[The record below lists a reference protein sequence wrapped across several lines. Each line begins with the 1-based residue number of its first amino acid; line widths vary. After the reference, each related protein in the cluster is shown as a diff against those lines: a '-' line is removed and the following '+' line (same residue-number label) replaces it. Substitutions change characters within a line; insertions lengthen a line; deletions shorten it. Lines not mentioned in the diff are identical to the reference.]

1 MRAALMLQELRM
13 PGRVS
18 TKPSPSSRKKEGPGD
33 RLSRFRR
40 ERGISQSE
48 LAGRVGITQRIM
60 SYYEN
65 GRTRIPA
72 EMLLKMADAL
82 KISVYEILGRA
93 TSSRSPK
100 NKRLWKVLEKL
111 EAMPS
116 HDQKVVLRY
125 IDAVARTGNGRG

>member
-1 MRAALMLQELRM
+1 M
-13 PGRVS
+13 
-18 TKPSPSSRKKEGPGD
+18 
-33 RLSRFRR
+33 
-40 ERGISQSE
+40 
-48 LAGRVGITQRIM
+48 GITQRIM

-72 EMLLKMADAL
+72 EMLLKIADAL

-93 TSSRSPK
+93 TSNRAPK
-100 NKRLWKVLEKL
+100 NKKLWKVLEKL

-125 IDAVARTGNGRG
+125 IDAVARTAGGRG